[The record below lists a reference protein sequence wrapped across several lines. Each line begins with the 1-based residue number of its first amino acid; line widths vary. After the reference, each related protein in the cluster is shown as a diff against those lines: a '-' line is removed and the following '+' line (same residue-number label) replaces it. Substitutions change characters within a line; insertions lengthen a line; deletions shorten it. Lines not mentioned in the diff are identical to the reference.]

1 MVCTKE
7 VSFSINM
14 KIESVP
20 LSHTVAQDSELVCF
34 LVTKDHSD
42 EDPQNVK
49 NHRQI
54 LGRIKD
60 NYF

>member
-14 KIESVP
+14 KIEGVP
-20 LSHTVAQDSELVCF
+20 LSHALAQASVLVCF
-34 LVTKDHSD
+34 LVTKDLSD
-42 EDPQNVK
+42 EDPQNIK

-60 NYF
+60 NYL